1 MSTDTDSNTDIEST
15 DVSNTRTSATA
26 SDDILLETRGLTK
39 EFGGLVAT
47 DDVNIRVERGEQVS
61 LIGPNGAG
69 KSTLINLITRRLEPT
84 DGDIRFKNSSI
95 VGLDPHE
102 VVQRGVSKSFQ
113 TASIFPDLTVR
124 ENAEIAG
131 LAAENGAFDFKL
143 LTHRDSL
150 TDVHQRARD
159 TLEAVGLLDSADE
172 TAADL
177 PYGDKRRLEIGIA
190 LAAEPDLLLMDEPTA
205 GMSPEETNATV
216 ELIEEVK
223 QALDLTFVLVEHD
236 MEIVFNISDR
246 IIVLNRGRVIAE
258 GAPEDIRGNPDVQ
271 EAYLGGADL

>member
-15 DVSNTRTSATA
+15 DVSNTRTSTTA
-26 SDDILLETRGLTK
+26 SDDILLETRDLTK